1 MLLQKDL
8 QKILQ
13 KILEVTCFY
22 HLLITS
28 FLCYS
33 IVHIDWVTS
42 VDKEDVYLSS
52 YFWSR
57 S

>member
-1 MLLQKDL
+1 MLLRKEL

-13 KILEVTCFY
+13 FLEVTCFY

-52 YFWSR
+52 YFWS
-57 S
+57 SS